1 MTFKTLLTAAALTLT
16 STVST
21 FAACSGHSQQ
31 VMTCA
36 EGSVYDPESNSCTV
50 VSG

>member
-1 MTFKTLLTAAALTLT
+1 MTFKTLMTAAALTLA

-21 FAACSGHSQQ
+21 FAACSGYSHQA
-31 VMTCA
+31 MTCA
-36 EGSVYDPESNSCTV
+36 EGSVYDPETNTCTV